1 MAAGIQNSQAFYQ
14 TFYDEAAMQWLIP
27 DNLPFLNMINKE
39 DGLSGDCIDH
49 PFLYGPA
56 QGYSADFNTAAT
68 QAGNS
73 ARAVR
78 ATLRCSQAYSMVEFF
93 DKDRALSL
101 GDNAYMDLV
110 EPIMT
115 GKIMDFNNQLDMD
128 AHAAGTGWRG
138 TVGAVAGQVNPLN
151 PSMTLGV
158 GQIYVL
164 PGFGLET
171 AFNQDQQVQA
181 ATYAGFPT
189 AGTIFP
195 PSDGRLPS
203 SLGGPVQ
210 IQAVDPINRVLT
222 LSDASAFVVN
232 SFIVQ
237 SGGAIGF
244 NASNTYGGIIG
255 MDAWSPYAPNGI
267 PTTDNFCG
275 VNRST
280 YGTRLASYS
289 KDLSRLSVEDAIKRL
304 SAIMSQGGSRTSNV
318 ALLNPLDF
326 DALDSKLMTNTRYS
340 TVTTA
345 THGFDSV
352 VINGAAGRID
362 CVPDPHQVQG
372 YFRLIDPT
380 TWVLRHKYSI
390 PHIVS
395 VEDRQM
401 EQALNFDGRT
411 ARLRMYAQLCC
422 MAPHKNGVGKLAQI
436 TN

>member
-14 TFYDEAAMQWLIP
+14 TFYDKEAMQWLIP
-27 DNLPFLNMINKE
+27 DNLPFLNMVPTE
-39 DGLSGDCIDH
+39 DGLSGDVIDH
-49 PFLYGPA
+49 AFLYSPA

-68 QAGNS
+68 QAGNTS
-73 ARAVR
+73 RAVR
-78 ATLRCSQAYSMVEFF
+78 ATLRCSQAYAMVEFF
-93 DKDRALSL
+93 DKDRALSI

-115 GKIMDFNNQLDMD
+115 GKIMDFNNQLDLD
-128 AHAAGTGWRG
+128 AHAGGTGWRG

-151 PSMTLGV
+151 NATLGANQV
-158 GQIYVL
+158 YIL

-171 AFNQDQQVQA
+171 VFNQDQQIQA
-181 ATYAGFPT
+181 ATYLGFPQ
-189 AGTIFP
+189 AGTVFP
-195 PSDGRLPS
+195 PNDGRLPTTLS
-203 SLGGPVQ
+203 SPVQ
-210 IQAVDPINRVLT
+210 IQAVDPINRVIT
-222 LSDASAFVVN
+222 LSDSSAFVVN
-232 SFIVQ
+232 SFVVQ

-255 MDAWSPYAPNGI
+255 ADAWVPYAPQGI
-267 PTTDNFCG
+267 SNTDNFCG

-280 YGTRLASYS
+280 YGTRLAGYS
-289 KDLSRLSVEDAIKRL
+289 KDLSRFSVEDAIKRL
-304 SAIMSQGGSRTSNV
+304 SAIMSQGGARTSNV
-318 ALLNPLDF
+318 AFVNPLDF

-345 THGFDSV
+345 THGFDSIV
-352 VINGAAGRID
+352 VNGAAGRID
-362 CVPDPHQVQG
+362 VVPDPHQIQG
-372 YFRLIDPT
+372 YFRLCDMS

-390 PHIVS
+390 PHIVE

-422 MAPHKNGVGKLAQI
+422 NAPHKNGIGKLASI
-436 TN
+436 NV